1 MERHIVA
8 MGGRTD
14 ALEDFVLGLARGPRV
29 CFLPTAQGDDPYAIV
44 LFYEQLGARCEATH
58 LRLFGIPRGDVRELL
73 LAQDAIYVAG
83 GNTANMLAVWRAQ
96 GVDRVLREAWEAGV
110 VLCGWSAGA
119 NCWFEASVTDSFGSD
134 LVGMEDGLGFLPGSF
149 CPHYDSEESRRPVYT
164 QLVANGFPPG
174 YAADDGVA
182 LHFVGTEL
190 AEAVGS
196 REGALAY
203 GVGPDGET
211 PLETRLLS
219 GGLSAAR
226 AT

>member
-1 MERHIVA
+1 
-8 MGGRTD
+8 
-14 ALEDFVLGLARGPRV
+14 
-29 CFLPTAQGDDPYAIV
+29 
-44 LFYEQLGARCEATH
+44 
-58 LRLFGIPRGDVRELL
+58 
-73 LAQDAIYVAG
+73 
-83 GNTANMLAVWRAQ
+83 MLAVWRMQ

-110 VLCGWSAGA
+110 VLCGWSGGR
-119 NCWFEASVTDSFGSD
+119 EL
-134 LVGMEDGLGFLPGSF
+134 LVRGERHRLVRGRPRRDGERARVPSRLLL
-149 CPHYDSEESRRPVYT
+149 PHYDSEESRRPVYT
-164 QLVANGFPPG
+164 RLVANGFPPG

-196 REGALAY
+196 RDGALAY

-211 PLETRLLS
+211 PLETRRLS